1 MRRREHSPL
10 ATGSAVHDG
19 AVFDPDEGVAP
30 DGTIRTGV
38 GRHRVPAAFEPLLST
53 FVAAASREVPGVSIY
68 LYGSVATGRARVGTS
83 DVDLLTVG
91 LPPEHASGLSR
102 QLNEEFAGL
111 SRGVE
116 VGPADPQAFIGEDDE
131 TYGNRVFLRHYCTH
145 LAGPDL
151 TSGVPA
157 FAADAHAAR
166 GFNGDIRRRLVQ
178 WRAELSRAKED
189 DPALGRRVARKTLF
203 AVAGLVS
210 VEDGTWTTDRE
221 FAAHRW
227 ADVHPLRVDSLTRL
241 YRWSEGAAIA
251 TRKALDSELRPGGTV
266 EEVAER
272 FHDAIGFWP

>member
-1 MRRREHSPL
+1 MFYG
-10 ATGSAVHDG
+10 AHDG

-38 GRHRVPAAFEPLLST
+38 GRHRVPAAFEPLLSAC
-53 FVAAASREVPGVSIY
+53 VATASRNTPGVSIY

-83 DVDLLTVG
+83 DVDLLAVG
-91 LPPEHASGLSR
+91 FNRERAARLSGH
-102 QLNEEFAGL
+102 LNEEFAGL

-157 FAADAHAAR
+157 FAADARAAR
-166 GFNGDIRRRLVQ
+166 GFNGDIGRRLIQ
-178 WRAELSRAKED
+178 WQAELLAASAD
-189 DPALGRRVARKTLF
+189 DGAARVSLGRRVARKTLF

-221 FAAHRW
+221 SAARRW
-227 ADVHPLRVDSLTRL
+227 ADVHPLRADSLTRL

-251 TRKALDSELRPGGTV
+251 TRQELDSELRPGGTV

-272 FHDAIGFWP
+272 FHDAIGLWP